1 MKEQPKVSNI
11 RLSEDVHTELKVK
24 AAYARVTVFDMA
36 DALLRK
42 ALRMKAEKRK
52 AAAPVSA

>member
-1 MKEQPKVSNI
+1 MKEQPKVSNV

-24 AAYARVTVFDMA
+24 AAYARVTVFDMT

-42 ALRMKAEKRK
+42 ALGMKKRK
-52 AAAPVSA
+52 VAEPVAV